1 MRNPDSGFTLLE
13 VLGAVAILAILYTT
27 LSTVAIRWLRSEGES
42 RRMLEASLTADWEI
56 SQFELQL
63 DTGVAPELGVTE
75 SETEN
80 GLKVTWEVTPLQT
93 KIFKTPLEKQQERD
107 ALNPSAPSRLDAA
120 AQAAATVAQDAATD
134 VFAPPFLQV
143 DLRVSWI
150 EAGSEH
156 AITRT
161 LFAVD
166 EDAATKLAAA
176 SVPTQPTPESPTQSG
191 SGSQSPSS
199 SGSQT
204 PSTSRNPTRTTPENS
219 QP

>member
-107 ALNPSAPSRLDAA
+107 AANPSAPSRLDAT
-120 AQAAATVAQDAATD
+120 AQAAAAIAQDAASD
-134 VFAPPFLQV
+134 AFAPPFLQV